1 LLKKKLQQQPKIFLL
16 FYIKF
21 VVMININF
29 KNITEFNQA
38 QNLPEPENPLFSIG
52 HKELNVD
59 EIEKCKLSHEEAS
72 YTNQFYV
79 ISLKNIVSGEIIYG
93 RTKYDSSTGTM
104 LFTAPDQTIIAK
116 DIVISSESWV
126 IAFHEDFIRGLE
138 IQKQIKNYNFFNY
151 NVNEALH
158 LSPKEEQTIKTIFR
172 NIETEYQNNQDEF
185 SKEIIIS
192 HLETLLKYSDRFYKR
207 QFLNRKEINKNLMTK
222 FKEVLNVYFET
233 GQQMEKGI
241 PSLEWMAGQLG
252 ISHRYMSDSIK
263 AETGRTAIDQIN
275 LYLIEEAK
283 NLLLAPNASISET
296 AYQLGF
302 EYPQYFSR
310 LFKKKVGIS
319 PREYI
324 EGAVN

>member
-1 LLKKKLQQQPKIFLL
+1 MNNKI
-16 FYIKF
+16 
-21 VVMININF
+21 F

-52 HKELNVD
+52 RKTFNAD
-59 EIEKCKLSHEEAS
+59 EIQNCVSSKEEVS
-72 YTNQFYV
+72 YTNPFYL

-93 RTKYDSSTGTM
+93 RTKYDCSTGTL
-104 LFTAPDQTIIAK
+104 LFSAPDQTYAVK
-116 DIVISSESWV
+116 DVVVSSESWF

-138 IQKQIKNYNFFNY
+138 IRKLIKNYNFFNY

-158 LSPKEEQTIKTIFR
+158 LSPKEEKIIKLIFKG
-172 NIETEYQNNQDEF
+172 IDAEYNNNQDEF

-207 QFLNRKEINKNLMTK
+207 QFLNRKEINKSLMTR
-222 FKEVLNVYFET
+222 FKEVLNTYFES
-233 GQQMEKGI
+233 GQQLENGI
-241 PSLEWMAGQLG
+241 PSIEWMAGQLG

-263 AETGRTAIDQIN
+263 AETGKTAIEQIN

-283 NLLLAPNASISET
+283 NLLLTPNATISET
-296 AYQLGF
+296 AYKLGF

-310 LFKKKVGIS
+310 LFKNKTGIS
-319 PREYI
+319 PKEYI
-324 EGAVN
+324 ENASLN